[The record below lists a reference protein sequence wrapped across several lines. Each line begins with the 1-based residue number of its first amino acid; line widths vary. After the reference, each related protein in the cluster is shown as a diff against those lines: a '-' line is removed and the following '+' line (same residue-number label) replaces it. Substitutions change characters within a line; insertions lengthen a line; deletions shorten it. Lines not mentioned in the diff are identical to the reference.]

1 MNNSIGTNE
10 ICVNDL
16 SFGSFAINLADHFGI
31 TTFEDMSG
39 NSLSTSSVQKLP
51 NHSFGEFGSRNHM
64 SKQSGTQQFVISQ
77 NGVQSV
83 SGNLLEC
90 RVGRSENGE
99 WTFALKCFN

>member
-1 MNNSIGTNE
+1 MDNSIGTNE

-39 NSLSTSSVQKLP
+39 NSLSTSSVRKLP

-77 NGVQSV
+77 DGVQSV

-99 WTFALKCFN
+99 GTFALKCFN